1 MKKLTVIFM
10 LCLVLMLSACGAET
24 EATEPAAI
32 VSATEAAAET
42 TIPAVETTEPAPTEN
57 PLRQT
62 AMEYVDMDVQDLV
75 AAIGE
80 PLEWTYAPSCLGDG
94 EDGNLVYDGFLV
106 FTYKDETGEVV
117 TLVD

>member
-1 MKKLTVIFM
+1 MKKLIVMFI

-24 EATEPAAI
+24 EATEPAATAA
-32 VSATEAAAET
+32 ATEAAAET
-42 TIPAVETTEPAPTEN
+42 TVPAVEATEPAPTEN

-62 AMEYVDMDVQDLV
+62 AMEYVDMDVQNLV

-106 FTYKDETGEVV
+106 FTYKDEMGEIV